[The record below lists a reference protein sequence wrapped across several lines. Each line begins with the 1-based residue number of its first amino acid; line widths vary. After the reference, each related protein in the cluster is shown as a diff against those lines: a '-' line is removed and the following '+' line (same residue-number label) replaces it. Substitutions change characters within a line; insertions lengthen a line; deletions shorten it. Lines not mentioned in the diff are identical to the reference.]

1 MTRAR
6 STRLLHARLL
16 HAGLALALAAA
27 AMPARAAPPGRRDP
41 DWPCQQIKVPQLSVA
56 TLWAGPALDDAQAHW
71 RDDADAAA
79 LAARIAQRRV
89 PLDQAK
95 SDIAGFAD
103 HAGAQ
108 KSQRLLAL
116 FAGLF
121 SDLDE
126 ERTAVVNGLDRYG
139 SRQKILADKVR
150 GEADSLHAE
159 QAATT
164 PDEAKLATLG
174 NEIGWDT
181 RVFED
186 RRTSLH
192 YACDVPNIIEQR
204 LFSLSQAIQAELSK

>member
-6 STRLLHARLL
+6 SAPLLAATLTL
-16 HAGLALALAAA
+16 LALAA
-27 AMPARAAPPGRRDP
+27 PSRAAPPGPRDP
-41 DWPCQQIKVPQLSVA
+41 DWPCQQIKVPQLSLA

-71 RDDADAAA
+71 RDNPDAAA
-79 LAARIAQRRV
+79 LAARLAQRRV

-95 SDIAGFAD
+95 AEIAGFAD
-103 HAGAQ
+103 HAGAHRQ
-108 KSQRLLAL
+108 DRLLDL

-121 SDLDE
+121 ATLDE
-126 ERTAVVNGLDRYG
+126 ERTAVVTGLDRYG
-139 SRQKILADKVR
+139 SRQKTLAEKVR

-159 QAATT
+159 QAAAS
-164 PDEAKLATLG
+164 PDEQKLATLG

-204 LFSLSQAIQAELSK
+204 LFALSQAIQAALPADGK